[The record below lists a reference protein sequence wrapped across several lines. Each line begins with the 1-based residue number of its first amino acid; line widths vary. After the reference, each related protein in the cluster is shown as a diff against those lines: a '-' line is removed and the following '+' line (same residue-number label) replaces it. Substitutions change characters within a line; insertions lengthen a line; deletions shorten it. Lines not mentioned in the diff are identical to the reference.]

1 MEKLTK
7 GYLAGEKYEMKKGIL
22 PDPTDKIPQI
32 IASTQSVRWRGNQ
45 APRH

>member
-22 PDPTDKIPQI
+22 PDPTDKNPPNNCFN
-32 IASTQSVRWRGNQ
+32 SK
-45 APRH
+45 